1 MTALLAVLEGTPWTA
16 PDIPV
21 TLIPRDS
28 TGPAPTP

>member
-21 TLIPRDS
+21 RLAVRDS